1 MTLAVEQVT
10 KQFGGLMALA
20 DINFTVNP
28 GEIVGVIGPNGAG
41 KTTLFNLITG
51 VLPPS
56 SGKIVYQNQS
66 LVGLKPHKITELGI
80 ARTFQN
86 IRLFDHLTALDNVL
100 VGAHCRTQ
108 AGLWQGVWHTATQQK
123 EEKNTREKARELLKL
138 VSIGEDEFSLAGALP
153 YGKQRRLEIARALA
167 SQPNLLLLDEP
178 AAGMNESETDD
189 LQHLI
194 KKIQGMGT
202 AIILI
207 EHDMGLVM
215 NICDKLVVLNFGK
228 KIAEGV
234 PQMVQDDP
242 AVIEAYLGK
251 EEEDHAEN

>member
-10 KQFGGLMALA
+10 KQFGGLMALSN
-20 DINFTVNP
+20 INFTVNS

-51 VLPPS
+51 VLPLS
-56 SGKIVYQNQS
+56 SGEILYQNQS
-66 LVGLKPHKITELGI
+66 LVGLKPHKITERGI

-86 IRLFDHLTALDNVL
+86 IRLFGHLTVLDNVL

-108 AGLWQGVWHTATQQK
+108 SGLWQGVWRTPAQQK
-123 EEKNTREKARELLKL
+123 EEKSTREKARELLDL
-138 VSIGEDEFSLAGALP
+138 VGIGEEEASLAAALP

-167 SQPNLLLLDEP
+167 SQPKLLLLDEP

-189 LQHLI
+189 LQVLI
-194 KKIQGMGT
+194 KKIRNLGT

-234 PQMVQDDP
+234 PKFVQDHP

-251 EEEDHAEN
+251 EEE

>member
-10 KQFGGLMALA
+10 KQFGGLMALT
-20 DINFTVNP
+20 DVNFTVNP
-28 GEIVGVIGPNGAG
+28 REIVGVIGPNGAG

-56 SGKIVYQNQS
+56 SGKILYQNRP

-86 IRLFDHLTALDNVL
+86 IRLFGHLTALDNVL
-100 VGAHCRTQ
+100 VGSHCRTRS
-108 AGLWQGVWHTATQQK
+108 GLWQGVWHTKAEQQ
-123 EEKNTREKARELLKL
+123 EEKKTREKARELLHL
-138 VSIGEDEFSLAGALP
+138 VGIGKDETSLAAALP

-167 SQPNLLLLDEP
+167 SQPHLLLLDEP

-189 LQHLI
+189 LQVLI
-194 KKIQGMGT
+194 KKIQGLGT

-228 KIAEGV
+228 KIAEGI
-234 PQMVQDDP
+234 PQFVQDNP

-251 EEEDHAEN
+251 GEE

>member
-1 MTLAVEQVT
+1 MTLVVEQVT
-10 KQFGGLMALA
+10 KQFGGLMALSNV
-20 DINFTVNP
+20 NFSVNP
-28 GEIVGVIGPNGAG
+28 REILGVIGPNGAG

-51 VLPPS
+51 VLPPT
-56 SGKIVYQNQS
+56 SGKILYNNGS
-66 LVGLKPHKITELGI
+66 LIGLKPHKITEIGI

-86 IRLFDHLTALDNVL
+86 IRLFGDLTALDNVL
-100 VGAHCRTQ
+100 VGAHCRTRSS
-108 AGLWQGVWHTATQQK
+108 LWQGVWHTAAQQK
-123 EEKNTREKARELLKL
+123 EEEHTREKARQLLHL
-138 VSIGEDEFSLAGALP
+138 VGIDEEQSSLAAALP

-167 SQPNLLLLDEP
+167 SHPSLLLLDEP

-189 LQHLI
+189 LQLLI
-194 KKIQGMGT
+194 KKIQQQGT

-228 KIAEGV
+228 KIAEGI
-234 PQMVQDDP
+234 PEIIQNNP

-251 EEEDHAEN
+251 EDE

>member
-1 MTLAVEQVT
+1 MTLAIEQVT
-10 KQFGGLMALA
+10 KQFGGLMALS
-20 DINFTVNP
+20 DVSFIVNP

-51 VLPPS
+51 VMQPS
-56 SGKIVYQNQS
+56 SGKILYQKRS
-66 LVGLKPHKITELGI
+66 LRGFKPHKITELGI

-86 IRLFDHLTALDNVL
+86 IRLFGNLTVLDNVL

-108 AGLWQGVWHTATQQK
+108 AGLWQGVWHTKAQQQ
-123 EEKNTREKARELLKL
+123 EEKKTRQRAREMLDL
-138 VSIGEDEFSLAGALP
+138 VGIDKDESSFAAALP
-153 YGKQRRLEIARALA
+153 YGKQRRLEIARGLA

-189 LQHLI
+189 LQVLI
-194 KKIQGMGT
+194 KKIQQHGT
-202 AIILI
+202 SILLI
-207 EHDMGLVM
+207 EHDMSLVM

-228 KIAEGV
+228 KIAEGS
-234 PQMVQDDP
+234 PQMIQDNP

-251 EEEDHAEN
+251 EEE

>member
-1 MTLAVEQVT
+1 MILKVEQVT
-10 KQFGGLMALA
+10 KQFGGLMALSN
-20 DINFTVNP
+20 INFTVNP

-51 VLPPS
+51 VLTPS
-56 SGKIVYQNQS
+56 SGEILYQKQS

-86 IRLFDHLTALDNVL
+86 IRLFGNLTALDNVL

-108 AGLWQGVWHTATQQK
+108 AGLWQGIWRTRSQQK
-123 EEKNTREKARELLKL
+123 EERNAREIARELLNL
-138 VSIGEDEFSLAGALP
+138 VGIGDDESSLAAALP

-189 LQHLI
+189 LQVLI
-194 KKIQGMGT
+194 KKIQALDT

-228 KIAEGV
+228 KIAEGI
-234 PQMVQDDP
+234 PQFVQDHP

-251 EEEDHAEN
+251 EEE

>member
-10 KQFGGLMALA
+10 KQFGGLMALSN
-20 DINFTVNP
+20 INFTVNA

-51 VLPPS
+51 VLAPS
-56 SGKIVYQNQS
+56 SGEILYQKQP

-86 IRLFDHLTALDNVL
+86 IRLFGNLTALDNVL

-108 AGLWQGVWHTATQQK
+108 AGLWQGIWRTRSQQQ
-123 EEKNTREKARELLKL
+123 EERNTREKGRELLNL
-138 VSIGEDEFSLAGALP
+138 VGIGDDESSLAAALP

-167 SQPNLLLLDEP
+167 SQPKLLLLDEP

-189 LQHLI
+189 LQILI
-194 KKIQGMGT
+194 KKIQ
-202 AIILI
+202 ALDIAVILI

-228 KIAEGV
+228 KIAEGI
-234 PQMVQDDP
+234 PQFVQDHP

-251 EEEDHAEN
+251 EEE

>member
-10 KQFGGLMALA
+10 KQFGGLMALTN
-20 DINFTVNP
+20 INFTVSP

-51 VLPPS
+51 VLAPS
-56 SGKIVYQNQS
+56 SGRILYQKQS

-86 IRLFDHLTALDNVL
+86 IRLFGHLTALDNVL
-100 VGAHCRTQ
+100 VGAHCRTRS
-108 AGLWQGVWHTATQQK
+108 GLWQGIWQTVAQQQ
-123 EEKNTREKARELLKL
+123 EERNTRKKASELLDL
-138 VSIGEDEFSLAGALP
+138 VGIGEDESSLAAALP

-167 SQPNLLLLDEP
+167 SQPKLLLLDEP

-189 LQHLI
+189 LTVLI
-194 KKIQGMGT
+194 REIQKLGT

-215 NICDKLVVLNFGK
+215 NICDKLVVLNFGE

-234 PQMVQDDP
+234 PQFVQAHP

-251 EEEDHAEN
+251 EEE

>member
-10 KQFGGLMALA
+10 KHFGGLMALT
-20 DINFTVNP
+20 DVNFIVNP

-56 SGKIVYQNQS
+56 SGKIIYQNRP
-66 LVGLKPHKITELGI
+66 LIGLKPHKITELGI

-86 IRLFDHLTALDNVL
+86 IRLFGNLTALDNVL
-100 VGAHCRTQ
+100 VGAHCRTKS
-108 AGLWQGVWHTATQQK
+108 GLWPGVWHTKTQQQ
-123 EEKNTREKARELLKL
+123 EELNTREKAKELLQL
-138 VSIGEDEFSLAGALP
+138 VGIDEDEISLAASLP

-189 LQHLI
+189 LQVLI
-194 KKIQGMGT
+194 KKIQKLGT

-228 KIAEGV
+228 KIAEGI
-234 PQMVQDDP
+234 PQMIQNNP

-251 EEEDHAEN
+251 EDE

>member
-1 MTLAVEQVT
+1 MILAVEQVT
-10 KQFGGLMALA
+10 KQFGGLMALT
-20 DINFTVNP
+20 DVEFTVNP

-56 SGKIVYQNQS
+56 SGKILYHNRP
-66 LVGLKPHKITELGI
+66 LNGLKPHKITELGI

-86 IRLFDHLTALDNVL
+86 IRLFGNLTALDNVL
-100 VGAHCRTQ
+100 VGAHCRTGS
-108 AGLWQGVWHTATQQK
+108 GLWQGVWHTKAQQQ
-123 EEKNTREKARELLKL
+123 EEKQTRQQARQLLHL
-138 VSIGEDEFSLAGALP
+138 VGISENETSLAAALP

-167 SQPNLLLLDEP
+167 SKPNLLLLDEP

-189 LQHLI
+189 LQVLI
-194 KKIQGMGT
+194 KKIQQLGT

-215 NICDKLVVLNFGK
+215 DICDKLVVLNFGK
-228 KIAEGV
+228 KIAEGI
-234 PQMVQDDP
+234 PQMIQDDL

-251 EEEDHAEN
+251 EDE

>member
-20 DINFTVNP
+20 DVNFTVNP

-56 SGKIVYQNQS
+56 SGKILYQNRP

-86 IRLFDHLTALDNVL
+86 IRLFGHLTALDNVL
-100 VGAHCRTQ
+100 VGAHCRTRS
-108 AGLWQGVWHTATQQK
+108 GLWQGLWHTKAEQ
-123 EEKNTREKARELLKL
+123 EEERKTREKARELLHL
-138 VSIGEDEFSLAGALP
+138 VGIGKDETSLAAALP

-167 SQPNLLLLDEP
+167 SQPHLLLLDEP

-189 LQHLI
+189 LQVLI
-194 KKIQGMGT
+194 KKIQGLGT

-215 NICDKLVVLNFGK
+215 NICDKLLVLNFGK
-228 KIAEGV
+228 KIAEGI
-234 PQMVQDDP
+234 PKFVQDNP

-251 EEEDHAEN
+251 EEE